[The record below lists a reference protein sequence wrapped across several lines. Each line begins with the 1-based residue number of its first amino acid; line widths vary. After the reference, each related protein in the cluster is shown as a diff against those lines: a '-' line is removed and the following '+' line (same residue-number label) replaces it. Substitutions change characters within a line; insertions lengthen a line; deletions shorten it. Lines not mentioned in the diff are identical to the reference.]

1 MSDWPI
7 LEIDGARINRL
18 NDRFF
23 KYLFG
28 RLEHRHLLLDFIND
42 ALFPEAEARFSSV
55 EFINSELVQGGE
67 RIKLS
72 RLDLSAKL
80 EDGSTVDIEV
90 QVVNQHDFRKR
101 IPHYWA
107 MRHAGKLP
115 KGHAY
120 DTITPT
126 IFICLLAFDL
136 LKEET
141 EYRNVYGICNRESGR
156 VLCEDMTILYLEL
169 PKFRARKKRARTGL
183 ERWLSYLGSE
193 GDEKMKEIVSLDREV
208 REALDLE
215 KLFWGSEEE
224 RFHYIAQQKVIRDAL
239 DLEAQFLNYQTRLKE
254 ADAEKQRAEAK
265 GRAEGEAKGR
275 AEGRAEGWAE
285 GEAKGRA
292 DTALRMIAHGMDTAS
307 VALFTGL
314 EPDEIEALRKRGER
328 PGEEA

>member
-1 MSDWPI
+1 M
-7 LEIDGARINRL
+7 
-18 NDRFF
+18 
-23 KYLFG
+23 
-28 RLEHRHLLLDFIND
+28 
-42 ALFPEAEARFSSV
+42 
-55 EFINSELVQGGE
+55 
-67 RIKLS
+67 
-72 RLDLSAKL
+72 
-80 EDGSTVDIEV
+80 DIEV

-265 GRAEGEAKGR
+265 GRAEG
-275 AEGRAEGWAE
+275 
-285 GEAKGRA
+285 RA

-328 PGEEA
+328 PGEEEAQEESGGGARTPNRQAQRCEKEADPA